1 MNERDGAVRCSEQPN
16 IKNKGFVLLDELFKE
31 NGWAL
36 ANNEFEAISYVKPGH
51 EIDSFDIEIDNN
63 KIYVCVPLKNS
74 KYKYETRF
82 TDYFTASE
90 YVEMR
95 FQDFISETC

>member
-1 MNERDGAVRCSEQPN
+1 MNETTGGANCGEQSN
-16 IKNKGFVLLDELFKE
+16 IKNKGFMMLDELFKE
-31 NGWAL
+31 HGWTL
-36 ANNEFEAISYVKPGH
+36 ANNEFNSISYVKLGN

-63 KIYVCVPLKNS
+63 NIYVCVPLKNS
-74 KYKYETRF
+74 EYKYETLF

-95 FQDFISETC
+95 FQDFISTEA